1 MARFVLRRV
10 FGVIPLLLLVSI
22 AVFLLITLVPGDPAR
37 AIGGPDASH
46 ADIQRITKQYH
57 LDRPLAVQYGYWLK
71 DAVRLDLGE
80 SRYSHERVIDGIKER
95 FPVTMSVVVAAAIV
109 ALLIGIPFGLVAGIR
124 PGHGVDNVARITAGI
139 GLSLPNFVLA
149 IILVI
154 LLGVERQWLPILG
167 FTRFTDNPW
176 EWARHVLLPAV
187 TLGGVLGSV
196 MIRQLRAA
204 MIDVLDSNYV
214 RAAWARGG
222 TPKRVVMQHALK
234 NAAMPAVT
242 VFGLQIAGLLGG
254 AVIVEQI
261 FSIPGI
267 GPYILTGIV
276 GRDVPVV
283 QAVTLLF
290 VVCQTVV
297 SMGIDISYGLLNPKI
312 RVS

>member
-1 MARFVLRRV
+1 
-10 FGVIPLLLLVSI
+10 
-22 AVFLLITLVPGDPAR
+22 
-37 AIGGPDASH
+37 
-46 ADIQRITKQYH
+46 
-57 LDRPLAVQYGYWLK
+57 
-71 DAVRLDLGE
+71 
-80 SRYSHERVIDGIKER
+80 
-95 FPVTMSVVVAAAIV
+95 
-109 ALLIGIPFGLVAGIR
+109 
-124 PGHGVDNVARITAGI
+124 
-139 GLSLPNFVLA
+139 
-149 IILVI
+149 
-154 LLGVERQWLPILG
+154 
-167 FTRFTDNPW
+167 
-176 EWARHVLLPAV
+176 VLLPAV